1 MRYIQSTGLRI
12 ALFILV
18 FVLCSAMPLPAQ
30 NELPFGG
37 ENYSSLDAQRVVVLS
52 MAVDGIISRLAHEP
66 QDFVKKGDLLVKLD
80 SNRME
85 LEVKSFRAQLGLNH
99 TVDLPQARIRFK
111 YACDNLE
118 IVEELYNTRIGDAR
132 AASEKERKEAVQS
145 KDIAELELE
154 RIRMQAQV
162 LELKLRQNQ
171 ELLAWHTLRAPMDG
185 VIVPFS
191 SVNNLKARDPK
202 QLQVGEML
210 QAYAPAIAMMK
221 VDRLRVKRTLPLERL
236 ADVRLGR
243 MVDVCVNREDSKPVP
258 AVIMYISPTIY
269 YAAQKFDI
277 KVELANPRLKD
288 HKRLPPGAY
297 PYRFRPGMQA
307 WVKLT
312 PTSNMQ
318 L

>member
-1 MRYIQSTGLRI
+1 MRGIQSTGLRI

-18 FVLCSAMPLPAQ
+18 FALCSAMPLPAQ
-30 NELPFGG
+30 NELLFGG

-145 KDIAELELE
+145 RDIAELELE
-154 RIRMQAQV
+154 RIRMQGQM
-162 LELKLRQNQ
+162 LELKLRQSQ
-171 ELLAWHTLRAPMDG
+171 ELLDRHSLRAPMDG
-185 VIVPFS
+185 VVVPFS
-191 SVNNLKARDPK
+191 SIKNLESRNLKR
-202 QLQVGEML
+202 LQVGETV
-210 QAYAPAIAMMK
+210 QAYAPAMAMMK
-221 VDRLRVKRTLPLERL
+221 VDKLQVRRTFPTERL

-243 MVDVCVNREDSKPVP
+243 TVDICVDREDSKLVP
-258 AVIMYISPTIY
+258 AEIVYISPTISY
-269 YAAQKFDI
+269 STQRFEI
-277 KVELANPRLKD
+277 KVELENPFVENPQQ
-288 HKRLPPGAY
+288 LPPGAY
-297 PYRFRPGMQA
+297 PYRFRPGMRA

-312 PTSNMQ
+312 PGK
-318 L
+318 